1 MTAVVSL
8 DVYQQYRAD
17 AAVAVL
23 LDEWDAQMADY
34 SAGFSSLFTRN
45 EAKGVRFCLI
55 SWHQAQTEVEFGENA
70 AEDIARTIRH
80 RRRNGSPNSQAR
92 PGKLI

>member
-55 SWHQAQTEVEFGENA
+55 SWHQA
-70 AEDIARTIRH
+70 
-80 RRRNGSPNSQAR
+80 
-92 PGKLI
+92 